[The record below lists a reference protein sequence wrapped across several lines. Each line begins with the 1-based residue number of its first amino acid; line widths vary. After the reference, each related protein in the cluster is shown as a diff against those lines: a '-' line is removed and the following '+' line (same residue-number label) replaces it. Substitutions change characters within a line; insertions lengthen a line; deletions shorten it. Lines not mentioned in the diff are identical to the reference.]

1 MAIKSAKQSGIGGI
15 DTSLAKSQGE
25 LAIGGAAADINGY
38 KLHTYTATGTFTALK
53 PLVVEYLIVAGGGSA
68 GSALYHGGGGGA
80 GGVITGISCI
90 QAGTYT
96 VTVGAGG
103 STPGSSG
110 FKGNN
115 GNYSSFAQFCA
126 IGGGGSGVYACE
138 PGRNGGSGGGGG
150 AQANVSATSGAG
162 CAGQGYCG
170 GNFNGAASGN
180 KRGGGGGGALCAG
193 VLGGDATGGQGGDGI
208 ASFISGKLYYYAGGG
223 GGSAE
228 VTTVCQIGG
237 KGGGGNGNWNAG
249 ENGHLYTGG
258 GGGAGER
265 TSPATS
271 GNGGSGIVYLRY
283 KKENTTALTL
293 PIVTDCLT
301 YFADPGSSVSYS
313 PTINVV
319 AVRTYSTFGNTTSP
333 TRSANY
339 TVQYSDDNSIWT
351 TAFTG
356 VMSNNG
362 TTGIQEGSG
371 TGNGSYGYRRYWRYV
386 EGSAVVN
393 HHPRV
398 SRIMLVDKNGIEYTI
413 VKYVDD
419 NKFDSGEYQIGTITM
434 DVANKVFDISDNN
447 NTTTVN
453 NGTIYSSGNGGY
465 FSFDATNDYLNA
477 STFYKHQTTTGTIAG
492 WAYPTEATS
501 DRYVMGVGGNGVTG
515 TNRAIR
521 VNSGNWSTVSYGSST
536 EDFNSIVT
544 AQLNTWQY
552 VVFAWNGTNVYF
564 YFNGVQYTTTRSG
577 MVTPTGTQI
586 TIGLPSWSGSTSW
599 WSGRIGP
606 VQVYNKTLSQAEVTQ
621 NFNAMRGR
629 FGI

>member
-38 KLHTYTATGTFTALK
+38 KLHTYTSTGTFTALK

-68 GSALYHGGGGGA
+68 GSALYHSGGGGA
-80 GGVITGISCI
+80 GGVITGITCI

-103 STPGSSG
+103 SNPGSSG

-126 IGGGGSGVYACE
+126 IGGGGAGTYACE
-138 PGRNGGSGGGGG
+138 PGRNGGSGGGAG
-150 AQANVSATSGAG
+150 AQANIAATSGAG

-170 GNFNGAASGN
+170 GSFNGAASGN

-193 VLGGDATGGQGGDGI
+193 VLGADATGGQGGDGI

-228 VTTVCQIGG
+228 VTSVCQIGG
-237 KGGGGNGNWNAG
+237 RGGGGNGNWNAG

-258 GGGAGER
+258 GGGGGER
-265 TSPATS
+265 QAPAIGGS
-271 GNGGSGIVYLRY
+271 GGSGIVYLRY
-283 KKENTTALTL
+283 KKENTTAPTL

-319 AVRTYSTFGNTTSP
+319 AVRTFSVFGNTTSP

-339 TVQYSDDNSIWT
+339 TVQYSDDNSTWT

-386 EGSAVVN
+386 EGSGVVQ

-398 SRIMLVDKNGIEYTI
+398 SRIMLVDRNGIEYTI

-419 NKFDSGEYQIGTITM
+419 NKFDSGEYQIGTVTM
-434 DVANKVFDISDNN
+434 DAANKVFDISDNN
-447 NTTTVN
+447 NTTAVN
-453 NGTIYSSGNGGY
+453 NGTGYSYAYGGH
-465 FSFDATNDYLNA
+465 FSLDGTNDFLSA
-477 STFYKHQTTTGTIAG
+477 SSFYKHQTTTGTIAA
-492 WAYPTEATS
+492 WAYPVDATN
-501 DRYVMGVGGNGVTG
+501 DRYVMSVGGNEVVG

-521 VNSGNWSTVSYGSST
+521 VNGGNWSTVSYGSDPQ
-536 EDFNSIVT
+536 DFNSIVA
-544 AQLNTWQY
+544 AQLNKWQY
-552 VVFAWNGTNVYF
+552 VVFAWNGTTVNF
-564 YFNGVQYTTTRSG
+564 YFNGVQYTATKSG
-577 MVTPTGTQI
+577 MATPTGTQI
-586 TIGLPSWSGSTSW
+586 RIGVPSWNSTSYW
-599 WSGRIGP
+599 YGGLAGIK
-606 VQVYNKTLSQAEVTQ
+606 VYNKTLSQAEVTQ

>member
-68 GSALYHGGGGGA
+68 GSATYHGGGGGA

-103 STPGSSG
+103 SNPGSSG

-126 IGGGGSGVYACE
+126 IGGGGAGVYACL

-150 AQANVSATSGAG
+150 AQGGIAGTSGAG

-170 GNFNGAASGN
+170 GVYNGADSGN

-193 VLGGDATGGQGGDGI
+193 VLGGDQTGGQGGDGI
-208 ASFISGKLYYYAGGG
+208 SSFISGKLYYYAGGG

-228 VTTVCQIGG
+228 VTAVCQIGG
-237 KGGGGNGNWNAG
+237 KGGGGNGNYNAG

-265 TSPATS
+265 VAPATGGS
-271 GNGGSGIVYLRY
+271 GGSGIVYLRY
-283 KKENTTALTL
+283 KKENTTAPIL
-293 PIVTDCLT
+293 PIVTDCLV

-319 AVRTYSTFGNTTSP
+319 AVRIYSVFGNTTSP
-333 TRSANY
+333 IRSANY
-339 TVQYSDDNSIWT
+339 TVQYSNDNSTWT

-356 VMSNNG
+356 AMSNNG

-386 EGSAVVN
+386 EGSAVVQ

-419 NKFDSGEYQIGTITM
+419 NKFDVGEYQIGTVTM

-447 NTTTVN
+447 NTTAVN
-453 NGTIYSSGNGGY
+453 NGTGYSFAYGGH
-465 FSFDATNDYLNA
+465 FSFDGTNDYLSA

-492 WAYPTEATS
+492 WAYPVDATN

-521 VNSGNWSTVSYGSST
+521 VNAGTWSTVSYGSST

-552 VVFAWNGTNVYF
+552 VVFAWSGTNVYF
-564 YFNGVQYTTTRSG
+564 YFNGVQYTATRTG

-586 TIGLPSWSGSTSW
+586 TIGLPSWSGSTAW
-599 WSGRIGP
+599 WYGGLAGIK
-606 VQVYNKTLSQAEVTQ
+606 VYNKTLSQAEVTQ